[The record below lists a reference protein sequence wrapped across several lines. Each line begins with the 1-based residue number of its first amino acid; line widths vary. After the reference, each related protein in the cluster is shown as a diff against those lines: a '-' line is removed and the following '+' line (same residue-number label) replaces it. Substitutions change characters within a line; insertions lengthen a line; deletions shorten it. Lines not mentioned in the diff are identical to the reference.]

1 MTMETTLMIMKKPN
15 TRQAAR
21 AGVCEG
27 KLNSSEDFKAGL
39 VELSLEQYEPPHGE
53 AYRMFAR
60 QRSQQGSATKE
71 IILSFTKGSADGTY
85 DLTPDA
91 SAVRLTFIDSDE
103 NSTNIYMQV
112 SGKAELSVDQNTGVF
127 SGKLKDVIVEYRVD
141 ETPVQLTINVE
152 FEAINNRVRYTPP
165 QQRNRA
171 A

>member
-1 MTMETTLMIMKKPN
+1 
-15 TRQAAR
+15 
-21 AGVCEG
+21 
-27 KLNSSEDFKAGL
+27 
-39 VELSLEQYEPPHGE
+39 
-53 AYRMFAR
+53 MFAR

-91 SAVRLTFIDSDE
+91 STVRLTFIDTDE

-112 SGKAELSVDQNTGVF
+112 SGKAELSVDQDTGVF
-127 SGKLKDVIVEYRVD
+127 SGELKDVIVEYRVD